1 VQWGRGGRACSE
13 AGPAAPSAASTAA
26 SSAAP
31 AEAAAAAAAAPAEAA
46 AAAAV
51 PAAVPA
57 AAATAAAAAAAPAAA
72 TATTKAAPTLAAAA
86 APALAAAAMAFATTA
101 MAFAAL
107 AAAAALATAVR
118 RGEDLLWRRRRWLAP
133 LVLVDA
139 PLLALD
145 RAVVVGAPVPLGDAR
160 RGAAVPRWRLRAGCC
175 GHVRVTPLGTVAVA
189 LVRHLLALALQFLPP
204 SFTCFLSLPAAARA
218 ACCCCSGAAPAPIA
232 MVTWASCAA
241 ARLRCASRSAA
252 PDKPAHLECSYTHG
266 TRNTNTNNITIP
278 GRTDTEPHKHRL
290 DKQQATHPASCRLTL
305 PPLNRLAAPGRAG
318 KPPTNRRLTHH
329 PPNPCLS
336 VC

>member
-189 LVRHLLALALQFLPP
+189 LVRHLLALALLAAVIHVLLEPP
-204 SFTCFLSLPAAARA
+204 RRRSRRLLLLLRRCPSAHRHGHVGLVRGGEAALRVSQRRARQ
-218 ACCCCSGAAPAPIA
+218 
-232 MVTWASCAA
+232 
-241 ARLRCASRSAA
+241 ASR
-252 PDKPAHLECSYTHG
+252 
-266 TRNTNTNNITIP
+266 
-278 GRTDTEPHKHRL
+278 
-290 DKQQATHPASCRLTL
+290 
-305 PPLNRLAAPGRAG
+305 
-318 KPPTNRRLTHH
+318 
-329 PPNPCLS
+329 
-336 VC
+336 